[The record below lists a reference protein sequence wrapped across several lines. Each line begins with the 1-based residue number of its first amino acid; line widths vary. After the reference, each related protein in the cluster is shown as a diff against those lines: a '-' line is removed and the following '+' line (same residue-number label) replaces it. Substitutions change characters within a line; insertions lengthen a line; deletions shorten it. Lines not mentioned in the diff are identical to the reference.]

1 MSKDSTLPPHRK
13 MVRWYDPVQLLH
25 TGVEV
30 IVSAVLGTRS
40 DYRVME
46 SFSGLQD
53 VFDYSGEREI
63 WIDYVADLGDG
74 WNSTHTIATLLAK
87 DSLDVPVPKYE
98 SPT

>member
-1 MSKDSTLPPHRK
+1 MTKMTEDTTLTPHRK

-46 SFSGLQD
+46 SFSGPQD
-53 VFDYSGEREI
+53 VFDYSGEPEI
-63 WIDYVADLGDG
+63 WIDYVADLGYG
-74 WNSTHTIATLLAK
+74 WNSTVIIARLLGRGW
-87 DSLDVPVPKYE
+87 LDVRAQR
-98 SPT
+98 